1 MARLFS
7 TLVVLLLLCGSRAA
21 AEPITVTGSL
31 GLTDEPGTF
40 FLEGSGFSLRGEWF
54 PSTVNGTHWFDV
66 CRDSICNPGARV
78 DFGTTTYG
86 MSVTDS
92 QALRGTIAGTFYD
105 ELFVDAQFTF
115 DGPRVRAPDDEFGSA
130 AGRFTMDGRLVAY
143 LDISRTN
150 PLLSADLNGSGTAH
164 VLFVRDESRGG
175 LAPIDLEYRFAS
187 TQPVPEPSTMLLVA
201 AGLVA
206 GAARLKQRRLKHVKD
221 PNGLVVTITS

>member
-7 TLVVLLLLCGSRAA
+7 ACVVVLLLCGGRAT

-31 GLTDEPGTF
+31 VLTDEPGAF
-40 FLEGSGFSLRGEWF
+40 LLEGNGFSLQGEWF
-54 PSTVNGTHWFDV
+54 PSTVNGTHWFDT
-66 CRDSICNPGARV
+66 CRNSTCNPGAPV

-92 QALRGTIAGTFYD
+92 QILRGTIAGTSYD

-115 DGPRVRAPDDEFGSA
+115 AGPQVIAPDDEFGSA
-130 AGRFTMDGRLVAY
+130 AGPFTMNGRLIAY

-150 PLLSADLNGSGTAH
+150 PLLSADLIGFGTAH
-164 VLFVRDESRGG
+164 VAFVPNESTGG

-201 AGLVA
+201 TGLVA
-206 GAARLKQRRLKHVKD
+206 GVARLKKRV
-221 PNGLVVTITS
+221 